1 MTQSTST
8 GDEGTLL
15 TVEEAADLLQ
25 LTPHTI
31 RKYCREGKIEA
42 VKFGNIWRISARVV
56 GRYALNK
63 KGNTN
68 DTGTGLQRIRIS

>member
-1 MTQSTST
+1 MDE
-8 GDEGTLL
+8 DEGHML
-15 TVEEAADLLQ
+15 TVDEAANFLQ

-31 RKYCREGKIEA
+31 RKYCREGKVEA
-42 VKFGNIWRISARVV
+42 HKFGNTWRIPAKAV
-56 GRYALNK
+56 GRYAYSR